1 MLPKWLTP
9 NPRKLNQNRG
19 PLHLDKNNNLLQ
31 RMQWKKKLINPLL
44 DQSFNMHK
52 QLCLNLI
59 SLHDLWLLGWL
70 LCLPP
75 KYRLGQQ
82 RYYSLLRLIR
92 RSSFILLSSSF
103 PMSFQASYTPHSS
116 GVETYQVSGPYLIS
130 ISTATT
136 VSSSL
141 APL

>member
-82 RYYSLLRLIR
+82 RQATLHTVVESKLIKFQDPISSLFRPQQPSLLL
-92 RSSFILLSSSF
+92 
-103 PMSFQASYTPHSS
+103 
-116 GVETYQVSGPYLIS
+116 
-130 ISTATT
+130 
-136 VSSSL
+136 
-141 APL
+141 